1 MVELLALLPIL
12 VPALVVLII
21 IIFLLKSSIVIA
33 RGKEYIYLER
43 KYYGKTMTDGRTVAL
58 KGEVG
63 VQARILG
70 PGTHFLMP
78 FLYRNWKE
86 PFLTIGKG
94 KMGIVHARTGVPM
107 PSGQIIAKDID
118 CKLFQDGELFL
129 TASGE
134 KGPQRKILPEG
145 EYMINRYLFD
155 VEIIDCINVQDDE
168 VGLVESL
175 TGKTVSRPGGNFGKP
190 VDCDDFQDANA
201 FLEGNG
207 EKGPQISF
215 LTPGT
220 YRINKYLF
228 HVERKKITNIA
239 GGQIG
244 LVEAADGATI
254 PQGRLLGKKT
264 EGHNSFNDGQAFI
277 EKGGEKGRQL
287 EVLMPGQYRINTN
300 LFKIIDVVPW
310 TEVTA
315 DEVGI
320 VTVKEGKPIMEKEK
334 IAAKELELIKHNN
347 FQDAPLF
354 IAEGGEKGLQIP
366 VLRAGNY
373 AINPWFASIAKVPM
387 TAIDIGFCGV
397 VTSFVGE
404 DGEDQ
409 TDEKVNAKI
418 VQNGYKGIWQDP
430 LQPGKHPVNTE
441 ICKVDIVPT
450 TQILLNWADNESSAH
465 ALDDNLKTI
474 TLRTA
479 DAFNVNMDVS
489 VIIHIPMANAP
500 KVIANLGS
508 VKNMISQV
516 LEPAISSHFRNA
528 AQYIKA
534 LNLYTERK
542 ELQATAKTHID
553 NVLKEHHI
561 DSKDTLI
568 ADVVL
573 PAELTKTVTDRQI
586 AEETKKT
593 YEMKK
598 TAELTRK
605 DLENATADADM
616 QKEVVKSA
624 RNIDI
629 EKNNAEAV
637 IKKAE
642 GQKRSTV
649 LTAEGSKDAAIL
661 EADGKSQAIEKM
673 ATANAS
679 QISQEG
685 TAKADIILAEGQS
698 RAASYQL
705 EVDAMG
711 ADNFGRIKVLEQ
723 FLNSGIK
730 VIPDN
735 LVIGGGGENGGAGL
749 LESYLG
755 LGLME
760 KFTNMKL
767 PLSKVDDVT
776 TKVDTEAIIKKKDE
790 NTKKRTEE
798 SKTRNEKTKEEH
810 KNTRKASD
818 DLSKRDDK
826 KDEDKDDNK

>member
-1 MVELLALLPIL
+1 MVELVALLPIL
-12 VPALVVLII
+12 VPALLVLII
-21 IIFLLKSSIVIA
+21 VIYLLKSSIVIA
-33 RGKEYIYLER
+33 RGKEFIYLER

-58 KGEVG
+58 RGEVG

-78 FLYRNWKE
+78 FLYKNWKQD
-86 PFLTIGKG
+86 FLTIGKG
-94 KMGIVHARTGVPM
+94 QMGIVHARTGVPM

-129 TASGE
+129 TAGGE
-134 KGPQRKILPEG
+134 KGPQRKVLPEG

-155 VEIIDCINVQDDE
+155 VEVIDCEIIGDDQ
-168 VGLVESL
+168 VGLVEAMA
-175 TGKTVSRPGGNFGKP
+175 GKTVARPGGNFGKP
-190 VDCDDFQDANA
+190 VECDDFQDANK
-201 FLEGNG
+201 FLQGDG

-228 HVERKKITNIA
+228 SVEKVKITNIP
-239 GGQIG
+239 GGKIG
-244 LVEAADGATI
+244 LIEAADGATI

-264 EGHNSFNDGQAFI
+264 EGHNNFNDGQAFI
-277 EKGGEKGRQL
+277 QNGGEKGRQL
-287 EVLMPGQYRINTN
+287 EVLMPGQYRINTR
-300 LFKIIDVVPW
+300 LFKVIDVVDW
-310 TEVTA
+310 TAISA
-315 DEVGI
+315 DQVGI

-334 IAAKELELIKHNN
+334 IAAKEIELVKHNN
-347 FQDAPLF
+347 FQDAASFLN
-354 IAEGGEKGLQIP
+354 ADGEKGLQIP

-373 AINPWFASIAKVPM
+373 SINPWFAEIKKIPM
-387 TAIDIGFCGV
+387 TEIGIGFCGV
-397 VTSFVGE
+397 VTSFVGDE
-404 DGEDQ
+404 GED
-409 TDEKVNAKI
+409 TSDDKVNAKI
-418 VQNGYKGIWQDP
+418 VNNGFKGIWKDP
-430 LQPGKHPVNTE
+430 LQPGKHPINTE

-528 AQYIKA
+528 AQYINA
-534 LNLYTERK
+534 LSLYTQRK
-542 ELQATAKTHID
+542 ELQEKAKSHID
-553 NVLKEHHI
+553 AVLKEHHI

-573 PAELTKTVTDRQI
+573 PQELTKTVTDRQI
-586 AEETKKT
+586 AEQEKKT
-593 YEMKK
+593 YEMRKN
-598 TAELTRK
+598 AELERK
-605 DLENATADADM
+605 NLENATADADM
-616 QKEVVKSA
+616 QKEVVKSQ
-624 RNIDI
+624 RSIDI

-642 GQKRSTV
+642 GEKRSTV
-649 LTAEGSKDAAIL
+649 LKAEGAKDAAIL

-685 TAKADIILAEGQS
+685 IADADVTLAQGQS
-698 RAASYQL
+698 RAAAYQL

-723 FLNSGIK
+723 FLNSGMK

-735 LVIGGGGENGGAGL
+735 LIIGGGGENGGAGL

-760 KFTNMKL
+760 KFTNVKF
-767 PLSKVDDVT
+767 PLAKVDNVT
-776 TKVDTEAIIKKKDE
+776 TKVDTDMIIKKKDE

-798 SKTRNEKTKEEH
+798 SKIRNEKTKEEN
-810 KNTRKASD
+810 KNIRKASD
-818 DLSKRDDK
+818 ELSKRDDK
-826 KDEDKDDNK
+826 KEEDKDDDK